1 MERTSMFADG
11 RFQPTDEEER
21 RYTEFMTQWAGCKC
35 VAQHKANHYS
45 GNRPRCNICERQ
57 LLQDALCDS
66 EGKNKIQV
74 LILVQNL
81 LCLQED
87 VWLDDECLENFRAH
101 LGYRNRVINGGTN
114 TAYFFPVQFMSCL
127 VDTHGRYDYQ
137 RVKRWTK
144 KHNIFTMAHAVVV
157 VNADENHWVPVVID
171 MKKMTITYMDSLGS
185 KSAELPEVALSTL
198 TVVRR
203 ITASQ
208 KYTGSG
214 LSGRA
219 AGK

>member
-57 LLQDALCDS
+57 LLRDALCDS

-81 LCLQED
+81 LCL
-87 VWLDDECLENFRAH
+87 
-101 LGYRNRVINGGTN
+101 
-114 TAYFFPVQFMSCL
+114 
-127 VDTHGRYDYQ
+127 
-137 RVKRWTK
+137 
-144 KHNIFTMAHAVVV
+144 
-157 VNADENHWVPVVID
+157 
-171 MKKMTITYMDSLGS
+171 
-185 KSAELPEVALSTL
+185 
-198 TVVRR
+198 
-203 ITASQ
+203 
-208 KYTGSG
+208 
-214 LSGRA
+214 
-219 AGK
+219 